1 MKDFE
6 NKKKIIHYFRKS
18 GGKHVSGEALSKELG
33 FSRANVWKYIKRL
46 REDGYVI
53 EASSR
58 LGYVLKAS
66 PDRISVYEI
75 DVGLEA
81 RIFGKRPIYFYDE
94 ISSTNVRAYELA
106 EEGAAE
112 GTIVIADSQSK
123 GKGRIGRKWVS
134 PKGGGIYM
142 SMILRPD
149 VETDE
154 IPTITLITAS
164 AVVKAIRQ
172 ECSLEPAVKWP
183 NDVML
188 GGKKVCGILTEI
200 KAQPDSVDFLVVGIG
215 INVNTPL
222 SKLPPEGTSLSE
234 GGAPLVDRTAFLRR
248 LLFEFEKDYVKFKD
262 EGFAALRAECKKLS
276 LVLGKRV
283 DIVEHHR
290 PLSGKAVDI
299 DEKGALVVLT
309 DDGELRRVFSGDVM
323 LCR

>member
-18 GGKHVSGEALSKELG
+18 GGKPVSGEALSRELG
-33 FSRANVWKYIKRL
+33 FSRANVWKYIKKL
-46 REDGYVI
+46 RDDGYVI
-53 EASSR
+53 EAAPR
-58 LGYVLKAS
+58 LGYTLKSS
-66 PDRISVYEI
+66 PDRISIYEI
-75 DVGLEA
+75 DLGSGSRV
-81 RIFGKRPIYFYDE
+81 FGKKPIYFYDE
-94 ISSTNVRAYELA
+94 TVSTNVRAYELA

-112 GTIVIADSQSK
+112 GTIVVAESQTR

-134 PKGGGIYM
+134 PKGGGIYV
-142 SMILRPD
+142 SLILRPD

-154 IPTITLITAS
+154 IPSITLIAAS
-164 AVVKAIRQ
+164 AVVKAIRK

-188 GGKKVCGILTEI
+188 NGKKVCGILTEI

-215 INVNTPL
+215 VNVNTPL

-234 GGAPLVDRTAFLRR
+234 EGTSAFDRTAFLRS
-248 LLFEFEKDYVKFKD
+248 LLEEFEKDYVKFKA
-262 EGFAALRAECKKLS
+262 EGFAALHAECKKLS

-283 DIVEHHR
+283 NIVEHHR

-299 DEKGALVVLT
+299 DEKGALIVLT
-309 DDGELRRVFSGDVM
+309 DDGSLKRVFSGDVVI
-323 LCR
+323 CR